1 MPNCPLLGTPREPVI
16 TKYPLPNVAIVR
28 PQLVE
33 QGCDY
38 TRSLPRFLSQLCY
51 RFCISGEQRLAFV
64 LWDLVLFA
72 PLFLLVGR
80 IIIFF
85 DFLVIF
91 LSSKD
96 DTPAYTPAARR
107 PFWQLSSLMQQLHI
121 SGPPLG
127 QAFQAVSM
135 GVTIYFSR

>member
-1 MPNCPLLGTPREPVI
+1 MGFG
-16 TKYPLPNVAIVR
+16 IVR
-28 PQLVE
+28 A
-33 QGCDY
+33 
-38 TRSLPRFLSQLCY
+38 SLIACWSDNF
-51 RFCISGEQRLAFV
+51 
-64 LWDLVLFA
+64 
-72 PLFLLVGR
+72 
-80 IIIFF
+80 FF